1 MEITTKDELIKSA
14 KNKRLIPDVVAVI
27 PAYNAEST
35 IKLVVSKVRRKI
47 ARCIVVDDGSSDKT
61 GFFAKEA
68 GAELLVHISNRGKG
82 AAVKSAFEFLKKQD
96 FKYLILLDADGQ
108 HEPGEVFRL
117 VQQAR
122 RKRADIVCGNR
133 MKNTKDMP
141 KLRVNTNKLMSKVTS
156 WFCRANISDTQC
168 GYKLLSKRAVNNIEI
183 KKDNF
188 EVDTEILFQAS
199 RLGYRIS
206 EATVS
211 TIYTNEHLRNI
222 NPVRDTL
229 RFLRLISGLL
239 ISRTIK
245 GSKPKNKDSKV
256 NRNTKNKPQYP
267 RGPNPRQKFQ
277 KSKTK

>member
-1 MEITTKDELIKSA
+1 MKITTKEEHLKSA
-14 KNKRLIPDVVAVI
+14 KTKRLIPDIIAVI
-27 PAYNAEST
+27 PAYNAEAT

-61 GFFAKEA
+61 GILAKEA

-122 RKRADIVCGNR
+122 RKRADVVCGNR
-133 MKNTKDMP
+133 MKNPKNMP
-141 KLRVNTNKLMSKVTS
+141 ALRITTNKIMSKITS
-156 WFCRANISDTQC
+156 WLCRTNLSDTQC
-168 GYKLLSKRAVNNIEI
+168 GYRLLSKRAVNNIEI

-199 RLGYRIS
+199 KLGYRIS

-211 TIYTNEHLRNI
+211 TIYADNHSSHI
-222 NPVRDTL
+222 NPIGDTL
-229 RFLRLISGLL
+229 RFLRLVTGLL
-239 ISRTIK
+239 ISRIFR
-245 GSKPKNKDSKV
+245 GNKT
-256 NRNTKNKPQYP
+256 TKNK
-267 RGPNPRQKFQ
+267 RQNFQ
-277 KSKTK
+277 SSKTK

>member
-1 MEITTKDELIKSA
+1 MKITTKDELIKSA
-14 KNKRLIPDVVAVI
+14 KNKKLIPDVIAVI

-47 ARCIVVDDGSSDKT
+47 ERCIVVDDGSSDKT
-61 GFFAKEA
+61 GILAKEA

-82 AAVKSAFEFLKKQD
+82 AAIKSAFEFLKKQD

-122 RKRADIVCGNR
+122 RKRVDVVCGNR

-141 KLRVNTNKLMSKVTS
+141 KLRVTTNKIMSKVTS
-156 WFCRANISDTQC
+156 WLCRTNLSDTQC
-168 GYKLLSKRAVNNIEI
+168 GYRLLSKRAVNNIEI

-188 EVDTEILFQAS
+188 EVDTEMLFQAS

-211 TIYTNEHLRNI
+211 TIYTDDHSSHI
-222 NPVRDTL
+222 NPVGDTL

-239 ISRTIK
+239 ISRLTTKRKQIK
-245 GSKPKNKDSKV
+245 KEYVSKPRYAK
-256 NRNTKNKPQYP
+256 R
-267 RGPNPRQKFQ
+267 NPRFQ
-277 KSKTK
+277 KKPPRVYSK

>member
-1 MEITTKDELIKSA
+1 MNITTKDELIKSA

-61 GFFAKEA
+61 GILAKEA

-82 AAVKSAFEFLKKQD
+82 AAIKSAFEFLKKQD

-122 RKRADIVCGNR
+122 RKRADVVCGNR
-133 MKNTKDMP
+133 MKNTKGMP
-141 KLRVNTNKLMSKVTS
+141 KLRVTTNKIMSKVTS
-156 WFCRANISDTQC
+156 WICRTNLSDTQC
-168 GYKLLSKRAVNNIEI
+168 GYRLLSKRTVNNIEI

-211 TIYTNEHLRNI
+211 TIYTDDHSSNI
-222 NPVRDTL
+222 NPIGDTL

-245 GSKPKNKDSKV
+245 GSKPKNKIPKV
-256 NRNTKNKPQYP
+256 NRNPKNRPQYS
-267 RGPNPRQKFQ
+267 RGPNARQKFQ
-277 KSKTK
+277 KTKAK